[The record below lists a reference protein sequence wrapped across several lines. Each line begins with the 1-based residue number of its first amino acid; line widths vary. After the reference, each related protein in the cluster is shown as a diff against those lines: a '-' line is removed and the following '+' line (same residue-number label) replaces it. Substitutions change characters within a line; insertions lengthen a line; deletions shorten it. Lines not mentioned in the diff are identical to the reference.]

1 MNKYIAKFEVE
12 IEIESKNEKTAKEM
26 ANRIYLGSDSFG
38 SSGETKTKKCELKEF
53 KIVN

>member
-12 IEIESKNEKTAKEM
+12 IEIESKNEKIAKYI
-26 ANRIYLGSDSFG
+26 ANQIHLGSDSFG

-53 KIVN
+53 KIAN